1 MSRPKFMTVKDVA
14 AELQMSEKFVREML
28 RRAQLRGSKLG
39 SDWRVRPEDLDAF
52 VNRKANKFQSP
63 RSRGR

>member
-1 MSRPKFMTVKDVA
+1 MARSKLLTVKDAA

-39 SDWRVRPEDLDAF
+39 SDWRIRSEDLDTF
-52 VNRKANKFQSP
+52 VARRANR
-63 RSRGR
+63 R

>member
-52 VNRKANKFQSP
+52 VARKAN
-63 RSRGR
+63 RR